1 MCVAAASA
9 ASTFLLAVR
18 IIASNGDSSSSLGN
32 VSASCSAAVDAAR
45 HWAARPARYRLNVL
59 VVDCCRCACA
69 TATPTSCMATSA
81 RAAATP
87 TSAVA
92 TPTCTAAT
100 PTSGM
105 VALARDA
112 NAGRVRRQVALTH
125 AGTPLSDHSATL
137 GLRAVFACPSVL
149 FAYAVT
155 SRDEGH
161 VVAWNQLSDGDVVTF
176 DEGEFPMDATVTVYV
191 ATVWNRWLHV
201 SLTVVPIF
209 GPGHLP
215 PHTRLFPLKLALGA
229 SSPCA
234 YR

>member
-161 VVAWNQLSDGDVVTF
+161 VTHSKQV
-176 DEGEFPMDATVTVYV
+176 
-191 ATVWNRWLHV
+191 NRV
-201 SLTVVPIF
+201 
-209 GPGHLP
+209 
-215 PHTRLFPLKLALGA
+215 
-229 SSPCA
+229 
-234 YR
+234 

>member
-1 MCVAAASA
+1 MPPRTRTSG
-9 ASTFLLAVR
+9 TP
-18 IIASNGDSSSSLGN
+18 
-32 VSASCSAAVDAAR
+32 AAVDAAR

-81 RAAATP
+81 CAAATP

-92 TPTCTAAT
+92 TPTCTGAT

-161 VVAWNQLSDGDVVTF
+161 VTHSKQVNIGLQLASPLRELRCHMRSHGVTCHPTEVTF
-176 DEGEFPMDATVTVYV
+176 PFLRYRSWYSTLRHSGMNARLSWPKRTRVTWWRG
-191 ATVWNRWLHV
+191 T
-201 SLTVVPIF
+201 S
-209 GPGHLP
+209 
-215 PHTRLFPLKLALGA
+215 
-229 SSPCA
+229 
-234 YR
+234 

>member
-18 IIASNGDSSSSLGN
+18 NIASNGDSSSSLGN

-69 TATPTSCMATSA
+69 T
-81 RAAATP
+81 
-87 TSAVA
+87 
-92 TPTCTAAT
+92 AT

-161 VVAWNQLSDGDVVTF
+161 VTHSKQV
-176 DEGEFPMDATVTVYV
+176 
-191 ATVWNRWLHV
+191 NRV
-201 SLTVVPIF
+201 
-209 GPGHLP
+209 
-215 PHTRLFPLKLALGA
+215 
-229 SSPCA
+229 
-234 YR
+234 

>member
-1 MCVAAASA
+1 MPPRTRTSG
-9 ASTFLLAVR
+9 TP
-18 IIASNGDSSSSLGN
+18 
-32 VSASCSAAVDAAR
+32 AAVDAAR

-69 TATPTSCMATSA
+69 T
-81 RAAATP
+81 
-87 TSAVA
+87 
-92 TPTCTAAT
+92 AT

-161 VVAWNQLSDGDVVTF
+161 VTHSKQVNIGLQLASPLRELRCHMRSHGVTCHPTEVTF
-176 DEGEFPMDATVTVYV
+176 PFLRYRSWYSTLRHSGMNARLSWHKRTRVTWWRG
-191 ATVWNRWLHV
+191 T
-201 SLTVVPIF
+201 S
-209 GPGHLP
+209 
-215 PHTRLFPLKLALGA
+215 
-229 SSPCA
+229 
-234 YR
+234 